1 MADKKI
7 PAQLVQGFKVD
18 SFLVK
23 KDEIKLVLK
32 ASKDDIRAGAY
43 DLGDVLGMLELH
55 STSDYN
61 VELSLATAELEE
73 DKGGGE

>member
-7 PAQLVQGFKVD
+7 QTQLVQGFKVD

-32 ASKDDIRAGAY
+32 ASKDEIRAGNFN
-43 DLGDVLGMLELH
+43 LGDVLGMLELH

-61 VELSLATAELEE
+61 VELSLVSEE
-73 DKGGGE
+73 VPE

>member
-1 MADKKI
+1 MADNARI
-7 PAQLVQGFKVD
+7 QTQPVQGFKVD

-32 ASKDDIRAGAY
+32 ANKDEVRAGNFN
-43 DLGDVLGMLELH
+43 LGEVLGMLELH

-61 VELSLATAELEE
+61 VELALVAEEPAE
-73 DKGGGE
+73 

>member
-7 PAQLVQGFKVD
+7 QTQPVQGFKVD

-32 ASKDDIRAGAY
+32 ASKDEVRAGAFN
-43 DLGDVLGMLELH
+43 LGDVLSMLELH
-55 STSDYN
+55 STSDYT
-61 VELSLATAELEE
+61 VELSLVSEE
-73 DKGGGE
+73 TGE

>member
-1 MADKKI
+1 MADRTI
-7 PAQLVQGFKVD
+7 QTQPVQGFKVD

-32 ASKDDIRAGAY
+32 ASKDEIRAGAFE
-43 DLGDVLGMLELH
+43 LGDVLGMLELH

-61 VELSLATAELEE
+61 VELSLVSEE
-73 DKGGGE
+73 APE

>member
-7 PAQLVQGFKVD
+7 QTQLVQGFRVG

-23 KDEIKLVLK
+23 KDEVKLVLV
-32 ASKDDIRAGAY
+32 ASKEDVRAGDY
-43 DLGDVLGMLELH
+43 NLGDVLSMLELH

-61 VELSLATAELEE
+61 VELSLVAEEPTE
-73 DKGGGE
+73 

>member
-7 PAQLVQGFKVD
+7 KTQPVQGFKVD

-32 ASKDDIRAGAY
+32 ASKDEVRAGAFN
-43 DLGDVLGMLELH
+43 LGDVLSMLELH
-55 STSDYN
+55 STSDYT
-61 VELSLATAELEE
+61 VELSLVSEE
-73 DKGGGE
+73 TGE

>member
-7 PAQLVQGFKVD
+7 TTQLVQGFKVD
-18 SFLVK
+18 TFLVK

-32 ASKDDIRAGAY
+32 ASKDEIRAGDF
-43 DLGDVLGMLELH
+43 DLGQVLGMLELH

-61 VELSLATAELEE
+61 VELSLVTEE
-73 DKGGGE
+73 VDE

>member
-1 MADKKI
+1 MAVRTIQTK
-7 PAQLVQGFKVD
+7 PVQGFKVD

-32 ASKDDIRAGAY
+32 ASKDEIRAGAF

-61 VELSLATAELEE
+61 VELSLVSEE
-73 DKGGGE
+73 APE

>member
-1 MADKKI
+1 MADRTI
-7 PAQLVQGFKVD
+7 QTQPVQGFKVD

-32 ASKDDIRAGAY
+32 ASKDEIRAGAF

-61 VELSLATAELEE
+61 VELSLVSEE
-73 DKGGGE
+73 APE

>member
-7 PAQLVQGFKVD
+7 QTQPVQGFKVD

-32 ASKDDIRAGAY
+32 ASKDEIRAGNFN
-43 DLGDVLGMLELH
+43 LGDVLGMLELH
-55 STSDYN
+55 STSDFT
-61 VELSLATAELEE
+61 VELSLVSEE
-73 DKGGGE
+73 TGG

>member
-7 PAQLVQGFKVD
+7 QTQPVQGFKVD

-32 ASKDDIRAGAY
+32 ANKDEVRAGAFN
-43 DLGDVLGMLELH
+43 LGDVLSMLELH
-55 STSDYN
+55 STSDYT
-61 VELSLATAELEE
+61 VELSLVSEE
-73 DKGGGE
+73 TGE

>member
-7 PAQLVQGFKVD
+7 QTQLVQGFKVD

-32 ASKDDIRAGAY
+32 ASKDEIRAGAFN
-43 DLGDVLGMLELH
+43 LGDVLGMLELH

-61 VELSLATAELEE
+61 VELSLVAEE
-73 DKGGGE
+73 GGE

>member
-1 MADKKI
+1 MTMADKKI
-7 PAQLVQGFKVD
+7 QTQLVQGFKVD

-32 ASKDDIRAGAY
+32 ASKDEIRAGAFN
-43 DLGDVLGMLELH
+43 LGDVLGMLELH

-61 VELSLATAELEE
+61 VELSLVAEEE
-73 DKGGGE
+73 GE